1 MSKLN
6 VLVREESIQI
16 DQGGPELKVPRAFLL
31 EMLQALM
38 RECNTHYYQCQR
50 VTFAPRS
57 VTLSDSRKLGEPF
70 TIAVLQRSSVPKL
83 VLGLLPHLDQSY
95 VGREDQLEIDAY
107 VKKHKQG

>member
-6 VLVREESIQI
+6 ILVAEEHIEIEQE
-16 DQGGPELKVPRAFLL
+16 GPRMKVPRAYLL
-31 EMLQALM
+31 DMLQSLM
-38 RECNTHYYQCQR
+38 REETSHYYQCQR

-57 VTLSDSRKLGEPF
+57 VTLSDSRKLGESF

-95 VGREDQLEIDAY
+95 VGREEQLEIDAY
-107 VKKHKQG
+107 IKKHKQG